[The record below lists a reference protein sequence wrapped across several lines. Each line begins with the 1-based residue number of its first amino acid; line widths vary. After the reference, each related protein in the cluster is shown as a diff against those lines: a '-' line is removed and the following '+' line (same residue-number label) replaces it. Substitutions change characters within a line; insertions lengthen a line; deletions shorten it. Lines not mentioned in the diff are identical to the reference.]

1 LKIDLRH
8 IRLSLNKQSAFILAQ
23 LTPLQLF
30 ISFSKIGMSGFGG
43 VLPWARRTLVER
55 DKILTSEE
63 FSAILGICQ
72 IVPGPNI
79 MNLAVCVG
87 SRFAG
92 VRGAIASLLGLTLG
106 PVSLVLLLAVLYDH
120 YSYLESVKGILRGIS
135 AVGVGLIAS
144 TGLKMLKD
152 EFQYPAMLIVV
163 VITIVA
169 ASYFHL
175 GLGWVVLIAS
185 PFALFLAWKKAQK
198 T

>member
-1 LKIDLRH
+1 MKT
-8 IRLSLNKQSAFILAQ
+8 
-23 LTPLQLF
+23 LTPLELF

-79 MNLAVCVG
+79 VNLAVCIG
-87 SRFAG
+87 SRFGGA
-92 VRGAIASLLGLTLG
+92 RGALAAVLGLTLG
-106 PVSLVLLLAVLYDH
+106 PISIVMLLAVLYEH
-120 YSYLESVKGILRGIS
+120 YSYLDSVKGVLRGIS

-144 TGLKMLKD
+144 TGFKMLKD
-152 EFQYPAMLIVV
+152 EFRYPAMFIVV
-163 VITIVA
+163 IVTILA

-175 GLGWVVLIAS
+175 GLGWVVLISS
-185 PFALFLAWKKAQK
+185 PLALVLAWKKAHSE
-198 T
+198 

>member
-1 LKIDLRH
+1 M
-8 IRLSLNKQSAFILAQ
+8 SS
-23 LTPLQLF
+23 LTPKQLF

-79 MNLAVCVG
+79 VNLAVCVG

-92 VRGAIASLLGLTLG
+92 ARGALASVLGLTIG
-106 PVSLVLLLAVLYDH
+106 PIAIVLLLAMLYQH
-120 YSYLESVKGILRGIS
+120 FSYLDTVKGLLRGIS

-144 TGLKMLKD
+144 TGFKMLRD
-152 EFQYPAMLIVV
+152 EFRFPLMLLVV
-163 VITIVA
+163 VITFCAVT
-169 ASYFHL
+169 YFHL
-175 GLGWVVLIAS
+175 GLGWVVLGVL
-185 PFALFLAWKKAQK
+185 PLALFLARKKALL
-198 T
+198 

>member
-1 LKIDLRH
+1 MKT
-8 IRLSLNKQSAFILAQ
+8 
-23 LTPLQLF
+23 LTPLELF

-79 MNLAVCVG
+79 VNLAVCIG
-87 SRFAG
+87 SRFGGA
-92 VRGAIASLLGLTLG
+92 RGAIAAVLGLTLG
-106 PVSLVLLLAVLYDH
+106 PISIVMVLALLYEH
-120 YSYLESVKGILRGIS
+120 YRYLDSVQGVLRGIS

-144 TGLKMLKD
+144 TGFKMLKD
-152 EFQYPAMLIVV
+152 EFRYPAMLIVV
-163 VITIVA
+163 IVTILA

-175 GLGWVVLIAS
+175 GLGWVVLISS
-185 PFALFLAWKKAQK
+185 PLALVLAWKKAHSE
-198 T
+198 

>member
-1 LKIDLRH
+1 LKT
-8 IRLSLNKQSAFILAQ
+8 
-23 LTPLQLF
+23 LTPLELF

-79 MNLAVCVG
+79 VNLAVCVG
-87 SRFAG
+87 SRFGGA
-92 VRGAIASLLGLTLG
+92 RGAIASVLGLTLG
-106 PVSLVLLLAVLYDH
+106 PISIVMLLAVLYEH
-120 YSYLESVKGILRGIS
+120 YSYLETVKGLLRGIS

-144 TGLKMLKD
+144 TGFKMLKD
-152 EFQYPAMLIVV
+152 EFRFPAMLLVV
-163 VITIVA
+163 VLTMIT

-175 GLGWVVLIAS
+175 GLGWVVVISSPLALI
-185 PFALFLAWKKAQK
+185 LAWKKAEQE
-198 T
+198 

>member
-1 LKIDLRH
+1 LTKSQYHILLNPNTLKT
-8 IRLSLNKQSAFILAQ
+8 
-23 LTPLQLF
+23 LTPSQLF

-55 DKILTSEE
+55 DKVLSSEE

-79 MNLAVCVG
+79 VNLAVCIG

-92 VRGAIASLLGLTLG
+92 ARGALAAVLGLTLG
-106 PVSLVLLLAVLYDH
+106 PICIVMLLAILYTH
-120 YSYLESVKGILRGIS
+120 YSYMESIQGVLRGIS

-144 TGLKMLKD
+144 TGIKMLRD
-152 EFQYPAMLIVV
+152 ELRFPAMLLVV
-163 VITIVA
+163 LVTVIA
-169 ASYFHL
+169 ASYYQL

-185 PFALFLAWKKAQK
+185 PLAWILAQKKARK
-198 T
+198 L

>member
-1 LKIDLRH
+1 
-8 IRLSLNKQSAFILAQ
+8 LAQ

-92 VRGAIASLLGLTLG
+92 ARGALAAVLGLTIG
-106 PVSLVLLLAVLYDH
+106 PVLLVLLLAVLYDH

-175 GLGWVVLIAS
+175 GLGWVVLLAS
-185 PFALFLAWKKAQK
+185 PFALFLAWKKAHK
-198 T
+198 A